1 MLKQKL
7 KQGLKV
13 LTDKRYRQF
22 YAQRQ
27 ILGIPSR
34 ERRADSLASRLPVF
48 ESKGTNETLAQTAT
62 LKDRGYLFLD
72 DLIKPDQLQAM
83 RAFFSANECADPYRP
98 ELGNFVAP
106 GNAPPQTHVAFFSN
120 ETIIRAPHA
129 LEIANNPKVLSIVS
143 RFLGAKPTISLLTA
157 WWSMP
162 HKDGKAEEA
171 ELFHRDVDDIRF
183 VKLFCYLTD
192 VDDVSGPH
200 VFVPG
205 SQSVNK
211 LTKIRRYQDS
221 EIADAFGEGSHLTFT
236 GKAGT
241 AFLENTYGFHRG
253 VPPTQKPRLLF
264 QVLYSLRN
272 SIYGPDR
279 PVGRIG
285 MDGVPA
291 DIDPFINRVYLSPR

>member
-1 MLKQKL
+1 M
-7 KQGLKV
+7 
-13 LTDKRYRQF
+13 
-22 YAQRQ
+22 
-27 ILGIPSR
+27 
-34 ERRADSLASRLPVF
+34 
-48 ESKGTNETLAQTAT
+48 
-62 LKDRGYLFLD
+62 
-72 DLIKPDQLQAM
+72 
-83 RAFFSANECADPYRP
+83 
-98 ELGNFVAP
+98 
-106 GNAPPQTHVAFFSN
+106 
-120 ETIIRAPHA
+120 
-129 LEIANNPKVLSIVS
+129 LSIVS
-143 RFLGAKPTISLLTA
+143 GFLGAKPTISLITA

-192 VDDVSGPH
+192 VDEVSGPH

-205 SQSVNK
+205 SQNVDR
-211 LTKIRRYQDS
+211 LTKIRRYQDR
-221 EIADAFGEGSHLTFT
+221 EILDAFGEKSLITFT

-272 SIYGPDR
+272 SIYGPDQ

-285 MDGVPA
+285 VDGVPA
-291 DIDPFINRVYLSPR
+291 DIDPFINRVYLSPP